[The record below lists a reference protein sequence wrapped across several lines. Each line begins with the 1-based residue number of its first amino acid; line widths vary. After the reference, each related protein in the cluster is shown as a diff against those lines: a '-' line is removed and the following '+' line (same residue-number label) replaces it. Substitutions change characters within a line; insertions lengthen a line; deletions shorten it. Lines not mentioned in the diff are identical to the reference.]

1 MKQYI
6 LHTID
11 GALSGDVAA
20 ILKCVVAAFIIH
32 FLYSKIQEM
41 FANLRLKNSNYKDM
55 TKTPSQSKL
64 IDKGYSKSQ
73 VKTQLQNISNNLTD
87 K

>member
-32 FLYSKIQEM
+32 FLYSKIMEI
-41 FANLRLKNSNYKDM
+41 FADLRLKKNNYKDM
-55 TKTPSQSKL
+55 TKTPSQTKL
-64 IDKGYSKSQ
+64 TDRGYSRSIVDTPAQGTK
-73 VKTQLQNISNNLTD
+73 
-87 K
+87 